1 MKKDLNKVLSS
12 LEPLKSQLLQVA
24 VYGGDNQK
32 CVVILES
39 DPPGFLESLDELRN
53 FCDKN
58 RLPFPLIIDRRF
70 VSSSLDSYPL
80 EFLDIVSGDYKN
92 LMCNEDLLQNLV
104 FTKADLRLQMER
116 EIKGKWLLTR
126 LSVLEQSPK
135 PKALAETL
143 QRSIRSILPVL
154 KGICYLADRPI
165 PLETDK
171 LLEQVNEISGQ
182 NLGLIKRWLGLDKAD
197 RLIIQSYLDILQGLM
212 FYIETLQ
219 A

>member
-1 MKKDLNKVLSS
+1 MKKDFSRVMPS
-12 LEPLKSQLLQVA
+12 LEPLKSHLLQVA
-24 VYGGDNQK
+24 VYGAEAQK
-32 CVVILES
+32 CVIVLES
-39 DPPGFLESLDELRN
+39 DPPGFLDSLDELRN
-53 FCDKN
+53 YCDKN

-92 LMCNEDLLQNLV
+92 LFCSEDLLQNLV
-104 FTKADLRLQMER
+104 FSKADLRLQMER

-143 QRSIRSILPVL
+143 QRSIFSILPVM
-154 KGICYLADRPI
+154 KGICYFADRPI

-171 LLEQVNEISGQ
+171 LLDQVSEITGV
-182 NLGLIKRWLGLDKAD
+182 NLSLIKRWLSLEKAD
-197 RLIIQSYLDILQGLM
+197 RLTIQSYLDILQGLM
-212 FYIETLQ
+212 LYIETLDQ
-219 A
+219 